1 VSDTAAA
8 RRVRIGVVGVGHL
21 GKHHARLLRGLDC
34 ELVGVADPSEEA
46 RAHAASAYG
55 VPAHADPRELL
66 GKVDAVS
73 VVVPTK
79 LHREVA
85 SLFLENGV
93 DVLVEKPI
101 ARTAA
106 DGQALVDLAKRNG
119 RVLQVGH
126 VERFNPALRAIEAI
140 AASARYLESQRLAP
154 FSFRSTDIGVVLDL
168 MIHDLDLVLALVR
181 SPIVSVEAFGGAV
194 FTPAEDMASAI
205 IKFANGA
212 VAHLTANRVALKPLR
227 RMRVFSKQGYASLD
241 FQTSQGMVVKKAP
254 GWDFQQLD
262 VARLDRAQM
271 GDLWKFVFE
280 GLLQV
285 ENFSLDAG
293 NPLQDELADFL
304 RCVRERAVPLV
315 SGEDGVAA
323 VAAAEQ
329 VLAAIARNRWDC
341 ARREDGS
348 GVRVVRGLDCARHP
362 LGKLRSAV
370 SAHARGPKS

>member
-1 VSDTAAA
+1 MATSGP
-8 RRVRIGVVGVGHL
+8 RPRVGVVGVGHL
-21 GKHHARLLRGLDC
+21 GKHHARLLQGLDC
-34 ELVGVADPSEEA
+34 DLVAVADPSEAA
-46 RAHAASAYG
+46 RQYATATWK
-55 VPAHADPRELL
+55 VPAFADHRELL

-85 SLFLENGV
+85 SVFLEHGV

-106 DGQALVDLAKRNG
+106 DGQALVDLAARHG

-126 VERFNPALRAIEAI
+126 VERFNPALRGI
-140 AASARYLESQRLAP
+140 ASIGESARYIESHRLAP

-168 MIHDLDLVLALVR
+168 MIHDLDLVLALVK
-181 SPIVSVEAFGGAV
+181 SPIRSVEAFGGAV

-205 IKFANGA
+205 IKFENGA

-227 RMRVFSKQGYASLD
+227 KMRVFGQQGYASLD

-254 GWDFQQLD
+254 GWDFGKLD
-262 VARLDRAQM
+262 LERLDKAQM
-271 GDLWKFVFE
+271 GDLWKFVFD

-285 ENFSLDAG
+285 ENMQLDAG
-293 NPLQDELADFL
+293 NPLQEELADFL
-304 RCVRERAVPLV
+304 RCVATRQRPVV

-323 VAAAEQ
+323 VAAAER
-329 VLAAIARNRWDC
+329 VLAAIAQNRWT
-341 ARREDGS
+341 
-348 GVRVVRGLDCARHP
+348 
-362 LGKLRSAV
+362 
-370 SAHARGPKS
+370 